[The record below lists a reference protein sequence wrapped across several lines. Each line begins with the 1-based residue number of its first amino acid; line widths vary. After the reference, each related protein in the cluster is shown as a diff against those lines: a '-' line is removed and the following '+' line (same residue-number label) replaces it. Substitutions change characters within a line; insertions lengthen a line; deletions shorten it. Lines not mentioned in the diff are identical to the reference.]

1 MPSLNKHRLNVVC
14 LNRVDMNTV
23 RMDDSFGSGTKP
35 WEKYV
40 KEGLIFQ
47 LDSSAKK
54 YLSVNIGETDDAA
67 TANMGAEWR
76 TPSPEEWQELID
88 NCTWTWEEHDG
99 IKGTRV
105 TATNGNNIFIPGS
118 FDDRDK
124 GSYNSIGCYWT
135 NTLKDKNEV
144 LCLLF
149 QLAYVQNVTLS
160 FYRNIGKCVRAVSDT
175 EGVDMGLPSGTKWA
189 DHNVGASTPEE
200 IGDYFAWAETET
212 KTTFTFDNYKYA
224 NESIGWTKYNDVD
237 GLRSFVATSSTTWTD
252 IIGGLECRAESELNI
267 NKGVSFDG
275 TTYLTMPNID
285 AQNVTIEVCCKF
297 DEEPNDVFL
306 MSASPN
312 LLCAYVNNGYLSGN
326 KWGMKMDPSVDKT
339 TTLTVYNDEQM
350 YQDGVLLTQQGS
362 GYSKFTYDV
371 LGYNLKGKIF
381 AVRIYNRQLTTD
393 ELSSNA
399 AIDRKR
405 FKKSYP
411 IPDGALVDAD
421 GYLLTD
427 ADGYILVE
435 Q

>member
-14 LNRVDMNTV
+14 LNRVDINTV

-47 LDSSAKK
+47 LDSSARR

-67 TANMGAEWR
+67 TANMGTAWR

-99 IKGTRV
+99 IMGTRV
-105 TATNGNNIFIPGS
+105 TAANGSNIFIPGS
-118 FDDRDK
+118 NGDSDK
-124 GSYNSIGCYWT
+124 GSYNNIGFYWT
-135 NTLKDKNEV
+135 NERKDNSYV
-144 LCLLF
+144 WCMFF
-149 QLAYVQNVTLS
+149 QKAYVQNLNLVG
-160 FYRNIGKCVRAVSDT
+160 FRCNGKVVRAVSDT
-175 EGVDMGLPSGTKWA
+175 EGVDLGLPSGTKWA

-200 IGDYFAWAETET
+200 IGDYFAWGEIEPKSTYKTE
-212 KTTFTFDNYKYA
+212 NYKYW
-224 NESIGWTKYNDVD
+224 SSGVGFTKYNDVD
-237 GLRSFVATSSTTWTD
+237 GLLRFELTASTVWTD

-275 TTYLTMPNID
+275 TTFLTMPNID
-285 AQNVTIEVCCKF
+285 AKNVTIEVCCKF

-306 MSASPN
+306 ISASPN
-312 LLCAYVNNGYLSGN
+312 NLCAYVNNGYLSGN
-326 KWGMKMDPSVDKT
+326 KWGMGMDPSVDKT

-350 YQDGVLLTQQGS
+350 YQDGMLLTLQGS
-362 GYSKFTYDV
+362 GFSKLMKDV
-371 LGYNLKGKIF
+371 LGYNLIGKIY

-393 ELSSNA
+393 ELLSNA
-399 AIDRKR
+399 AIDRRR
-405 FKKSYP
+405 FKNAEP

-427 ADGYILVE
+427 DDGYLLVE